1 MTKTTLETIDGG
13 RSKLTG
19 ETAVK
24 VEAKTPSK
32 PMMKKKVVETD
43 DGDTELVA
51 AFETPIG
58 TVIDRG
64 EKTVSE
70 NLTML
75 VERINRLKGNRVEW
89 ENLSHVQRTMLNG
102 ALYASREA
110 LGEKDN
116 GVPVSFARFLGITFK

>member
-24 VEAKTPSK
+24 VEAQKK
-32 PMMKKKVVETD
+32 PTMKKKASEMD

-75 VERINRLKGNRVEW
+75 IERINRIKGNRVEW

-102 ALYASREA
+102 ALYAFREA